1 LLVAAHP
8 TWGVDVG
15 AAATIHRALIVL
27 RDAGAA
33 ILVISEDLDELFQI
47 SDRLGALCGGQ
58 LSPLK
63 ATVDTRL
70 TDVGGWMAGQ
80 FDAPQLSA
88 CATR

>member
-1 LLVAAHP
+1 M
-8 TWGVDVG
+8 DVG

-80 FDAPQLSA
+80 FDAPQLPA

>member
-1 LLVAAHP
+1 
-8 TWGVDVG
+8 
-15 AAATIHRALIVL
+15 LIAL

-70 TDVGGWMAGQ
+70 SDVGGWMAGQ
-80 FDAPQLSA
+80 FDTSHLPA
-88 CATR
+88 CAIR